1 MMIYASISDISVDQ
15 ISSSKKKNLSTK
27 AKEISLQRMLEVYSI
42 VKFINFVI
50 RARANV
56 FQLQMKKSSQ
66 VFFSLFI

>member
-1 MMIYASISDISVDQ
+1 MTIYASISDISVDQ
-15 ISSSKKKNLSTK
+15 ISSSKENLSTK
-27 AKEISLQRMLEVYSI
+27 AKEISLQRMLEVYNI
-42 VKFINFVI
+42 VKFTNFVI